1 MISMSNN
8 KFSFSRDCL
17 SLPQLKSRSA
27 IANRLSIESFYFAA
41 MSHVRAFTKAVGLLL
56 LLMYFHL
63 DVNFL
68 FVSSRCSRCWDANS
82 CSLSVFSLLGLSP
95 LVFRPTYL
103 FRNRW
108 LPTKFP
114 LLLARRQA
122 RARLLREY
130 SILSGESSLTFFSS
144 ESTVPRAFA
153 DRFVRVKSIYYL
165 VPGIFVFVETLWM
178 VCCIVSVWKI

>member
-1 MISMSNN
+1 MTGNITEKYCVLHVVNCCLGVRPPLRCKSTMRYFHAILVLQETISRAMFQCFMSLTSVSTM
-8 KFSFSRDCL
+8 KFSC
-17 SLPQLKSRSA
+17 
-27 IANRLSIESFYFAA
+27 
-41 MSHVRAFTKAVGLLL
+41 
-56 LLMYFHL
+56 
-63 DVNFL
+63 
-68 FVSSRCSRCWDANS
+68 
-82 CSLSVFSLLGLSP
+82 LSP

-122 RARLLREY
+122 RARLLGEY

-165 VPGIFVFVETLWM
+165 VPGIFLFVETSWM
-178 VCCIVSVWKI
+178 VCCIVSVWKV